1 MTLTTAS
8 AIATQSLGTISTQ
21 ISVLSRNVS
30 AAATP
35 GASAKIAL
43 LATADDGSAIVVG
56 VRRAANVALFDNL
69 LSATAAQ
76 GAATALSDGLDRIDA
91 ALNLS
96 ASSAGDPS
104 TNRSPAALVTRLT
117 SALQSYS
124 AAPNDATSAQIA
136 LAAAKDVVAG
146 LSEATN
152 QTQQVRRDADT
163 QIASDVASVNDLL
176 AKFHAANGA
185 VVAGTA
191 AGADVTDA
199 LDERDSL
206 LTQLSKFM
214 GVTTVTRPNNDMV
227 VYTDS
232 GATLYET
239 TPRTVSFQTTPTL
252 APGVSGAAVTIDGV
266 AVTGPTASAMALRSG
281 ELFGLTQL
289 RDAAAPRFQNQLD
302 EIARGLVVAFA
313 ETDQTGGAAPPLPG
327 LFTYAGAVAAPGPA
341 LIPGLAGALTI
352 NANVD
357 PAQGGVIA
365 RLRDGG
371 VSAPGNPAYL
381 YNTAGGASYATRILQ
396 LVNAPRAAQGFDPSA
411 ALGAAGSL
419 QSTAADSIGWLA
431 AERQQAIKA
440 TTYRDAMAAQTTQA
454 LSNATGVNLDDQMS
468 QMLALENSYQA
479 SAKLLDT
486 INSLFSTLFAAIHA

>member
-8 AIATQSLGTISTQ
+8 GIATQSLGTISSQ
-21 ISVLSRNVS
+21 ISVLSRNISS
-30 AAATP
+30 ANTP
-35 GASAKIAL
+35 GASAKLAL

-76 GAATALSDGLDRIDA
+76 GAAMALSDGLDRIDA

-96 ASSAGDPS
+96 ASSAGDAAS
-104 TNRSPAALVTRLT
+104 NRSPAALITRLT
-117 SALQSYS
+117 SALQNYS

-146 LSEATN
+146 LREATDA
-152 QTQQVRRDADT
+152 TQQVRRDADA
-163 QIASDVASVNDLL
+163 QIAADVASVNDLL
-176 AKFHAANGA
+176 ARFHSANSA

-214 GVTTVTRPNNDMV
+214 GVTTVTRTNNDMV

-239 TPRTVSFQTTPTL
+239 TPRAVTFQTTPTL

-266 AVTGPTASAMALRSG
+266 AVTGPAASAMALRSG

-289 RDAAAPRFQNQLD
+289 RDETAPKFQSQID

-327 LFTYAGAVAAPGPA
+327 LFTYTGALGLPGA
-341 LIPGLAGALTI
+341 TLIDGLAGALEI

-357 PAQGGVIA
+357 PAQGGVIT
-365 RLRDGG
+365 RLRDGQI
-371 VSAPGNPAYL
+371 SAPGNPAYL
-381 YNTAGGASYATRILQ
+381 YNTTGGASYSTRILQ
-396 LVNAPRAAQGFDPSA
+396 LVNAPGAAQGFDPA
-411 ALGAAGSL
+411 AGLGATGSL
-419 QSTAADSIGWLA
+419 LSAAADSVGWLA
-431 AERQQAIKA
+431 AERQQATKA
-440 TTYRDAMAAQTTQA
+440 TTYRDAMAAQTTRA

-486 INSLFSTLFAAIHA
+486 INSLFSALFAAIHA